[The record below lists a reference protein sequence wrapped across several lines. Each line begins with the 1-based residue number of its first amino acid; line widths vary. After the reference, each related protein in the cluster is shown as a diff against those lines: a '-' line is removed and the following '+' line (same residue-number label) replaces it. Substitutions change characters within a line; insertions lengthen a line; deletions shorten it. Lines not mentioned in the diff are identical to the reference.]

1 VRLRGL
7 RAIVIG
13 EAGFRLALALGAVA
27 ALTAFV
33 AAAGP
38 REVTA
43 SQNAAVQRALA
54 AIPHA
59 QTSIV
64 VTADWYPQP
73 GRPATVM
80 TRSQQALFGSAMVKS
95 FPKPITVPADG
106 IRAYLASPLVQ
117 VPAAAPSATMD
128 LPPELQ
134 LNYDSDLTADARLIS
149 GRWPG
154 TAHHGLPGHA
164 AADRDAEVLQVAL
177 TQANAAR
184 FGLRPGS
191 FQELGVLGG
200 RPVWLQ
206 VTGVIQP
213 RPQALFWGSSD
224 ALSAP
229 YPTGPM
235 GGRYW
240 VGGAIVSPA
249 EFTAM
254 QSVDP
259 STDMHAEWYF
269 PILVAHLTPQQL
281 GPLAAAISA
290 SAGSNA
296 PGNAASAIGS
306 RPPGCGRCP
315 PSSFPFNPPP
325 VVDPELAGQLA
336 GQLTAIQA
344 QLAATSGIDSLVVGG
359 LFAAGLLLM
368 LLCAGLAAD
377 RYEAELALTRA
388 RGASLLQIS
397 MRALARSLGSTAPGL
412 AVGIGLG
419 TLAGVA
425 SSSPSAVI
433 LPALTAIM
441 AIGSVPVR
449 CTWRVRKSD
458 SAHAAQRSDLSAPRR
473 SPRRVVAEMSVLAIT
488 AGAVVALRV
497 RGLQAGSDQLA
508 VVSPVLV
515 AIAASIAVGRLYPI
529 PIRGLLPL
537 AARRRG
543 PVGFL
548 GLTKTGRAGLA
559 TILPALALVLTLT
572 LAAFGWMLT
581 QSVTA
586 GQLASSWSQS
596 GADAVITAAGNNTI
610 SVADARSFAALPRVR
625 HTALVYTALGTTP
638 FAPSLIS
645 PAGKSVP
652 LGLAIVNPAPY
663 AELSAD
669 TPWTGFPASALAR
682 GKGPVPIL
690 ISAAAAAVP
699 GVDGSV
705 GSHQVLELGGIRLP
719 VAIAGTI
726 AATPAFP
733 TGGPYVMMPQWAE
746 GSFPSIPGPSTLL
759 VTGPNASPTAM
770 AALAAR
776 EVHGSQVILRAA
788 LVHAQ
793 QVSAAEYA
801 VRLFVLASWA
811 AAALSVVA
819 LSFGLAATARSRR
832 NLRTRMAG
840 LGMSSRQARALAM
853 FDPVSLLTVAVAG
866 MVVAGTTLSLIS
878 RQVINLAA
886 LTSSATP
893 APVALN
899 LAAILIPA
907 VGVIVVALAAVA
919 TEHALASRADP
930 ATALRYEEVS

>member
-1 VRLRGL
+1 MRLRGL

-13 EAGFRLALALGAVA
+13 EAGFRLALALAAVA

-38 REVTA
+38 REIAA
-43 SQNAAVQRALA
+43 SQNGGAQRALA
-54 AIPHA
+54 AIPQA

-64 VTADWYPQP
+64 VTADWYPQSGKP
-73 GRPATVM
+73 SSIM
-80 TRSQQALFGSAMVKS
+80 TRSQQASFGSAIAES
-95 FPKPITVPADG
+95 FPKPMTTPARG
-106 IRAYLASPLVQ
+106 IRAYLAGQLLRLPT
-117 VPAAAPSATMD
+117 AARSAMKAL
-128 LPPELQ
+128 LPQLQ
-134 LNYDSDLTADARLIS
+134 LNYDSDLTADARLVS
-149 GRWPG
+149 GSWPG
-154 TAHHGLPGHA
+154 AAHQGLPGQT
-164 AADRDAEVLQVAL
+164 AADRNAEVIQVAL

-184 FGLRPGS
+184 FSLRPGS
-191 FQELGVLGG
+191 FQELGVLAG

-206 VTGVIQP
+206 VTAVIKP

-224 ALSAP
+224 ALATP
-229 YPTGPM
+229 YPTGPP
-235 GGRYW
+235 GADYW

-249 EFTAM
+249 EFTIM
-254 QSVDP
+254 QSIDP
-259 STDMHAEWYF
+259 STDMHGLWYF
-269 PILVAHLTPQQL
+269 PVQLGQLAPQQL
-281 GPLAAAISA
+281 GPLAAAITA
-290 SAGSNA
+290 NAGSNA
-296 PGNAASAIGS
+296 TARAAKAIG
-306 RPPGCGRCP
+306 
-315 PSSFPFNPPP
+315 FTFIQPP
-325 VVDPELAGQLA
+325 VIASQLP
-336 GQLTAIQA
+336 GLLTAIQA
-344 QLAATSGIDSLVVGG
+344 QLAATSGIDALVVGG

-397 MRALARSLGSTAPGL
+397 MRALGRSLGATAPGL
-412 AVGIGLG
+412 AIGIGLA
-419 TLAGVA
+419 TLAGTAA
-425 SSSPSAVI
+425 SSPTAVI
-433 LPALTAIM
+433 LPALTAIV

-458 SAHAAQRSDLSAPRR
+458 SAHAAQRSDLTAPKR
-473 SPRRVVAEMSVLAIT
+473 SPRRVIAEMSVLVIT
-488 AGAVVALRV
+488 AGAVVALRL
-497 RGLQAGSDQLA
+497 RGLQSGSDQLA

-529 PIRGLLPL
+529 PVRGLLPL

-559 TILPALALVLTLT
+559 TILPALALILTLT

-596 GADAVITAAGNNTI
+596 GADAVITAPGNNTI
-610 SVADARSFAALPRVR
+610 SAANARAFAALPSVR
-625 HTALVYTALGTTP
+625 HTALVYTTLGTTP

-645 PAGKSVP
+645 PAGTSVP
-652 LGLAIVNPAPY
+652 LGLAVVNPGPY

-669 TPWTGFPASALAR
+669 TPWTGFPTAALAR

-690 ISAAAAAVP
+690 ISAAAATLP
-699 GVDGSV
+699 GVDGSA
-705 GSHQVLELGGIRLP
+705 GSHQILELDGIHLP
-719 VAIAGTI
+719 VRIAGTI
-726 AATPAFP
+726 TATPAFP
-733 TGGPYVMMPQWAE
+733 TGGQYVMMPQWAE
-746 GSFPSIPGPSTLL
+746 GAFPSIPGASTLL
-759 VTGPNASPTAM
+759 VTGPNASPTGM

-793 QVSAAEYA
+793 QDSAAEYA

-811 AAALSVVA
+811 AAALSAVA
-819 LSFGLAATARSRR
+819 LFFGLAATAQSRR
-832 NLRTRMAG
+832 NLRTRMSG
-840 LGMSSRQARALAM
+840 LGMSSRQARALAL

-866 MVVAGTTLSLIS
+866 MVVAGLTLSLIS

-886 LTSSATP
+886 LTSSPTP

-899 LAAILIPA
+899 AAAILIPA
-907 VGVIVVALAAVA
+907 LGVIVLALATVA
-919 TEHALASRADP
+919 TEHALANRADS